1 MYSDRT
7 KVQRTT
13 STNHRSPATYLRAP
27 AWGFFKRDCRSL
39 PDLRLGLLITKV
51 PLPWYSAEYVFSSTM
66 EFPLS
71 HETSHETTTRS
82 HINPGLLLDR
92 SLPARRRSIA
102 IRRNLR

>member
-71 HETSHETTTRS
+71 HETTTRS

-92 SLPARRRSIA
+92 CAPSRRRSNA
-102 IRRNLR
+102 IRGNR